1 MTDSIYLSAKTVI
14 MASLHFT
21 KKDVSGIQ
29 NYLAKTTTTSFRIRK
44 LLSAKMKNRIK
55 YLSPGG

>member
-1 MTDSIYLSAKTVI
+1 MTDSISLSAKTVI

-29 NYLAKTTTTSFRIRK
+29 NYLAKTTTTSVRNSNLFQ
-44 LLSAKMKNRIK
+44 AKM
-55 YLSPGG
+55 

>member
-1 MTDSIYLSAKTVI
+1 MTDSFFLNAKTVI

-29 NYLAKTTTTSFRIRK
+29 NYLAKTTTTSVRNGNLFQ
-44 LLSAKMKNRIK
+44 AKM
-55 YLSPGG
+55 